1 MFQRP
6 ARTVM
11 TRTDVKA
18 QRNGDSVVD
27 FWDSFI
33 RMTSSLA
40 LVLALMAGLVV
51 LVRRFAGTRLCAP
64 VGTPIVQVLGSG
76 YIGPRKTI
84 SLISVAGEFL
94 IVGMTPTDLV
104 SLGHITDR
112 ERVQDFLSTAT
123 SGRSIVPGR
132 PSSHDGT
139 LDPMRDRTTETRGGD
154 VG

>member
-1 MFQRP
+1 
-6 ARTVM
+6 
-11 TRTDVKA
+11 
-18 QRNGDSVVD
+18 VVD

-33 RMTSSLA
+33 RMVSALA
-40 LVLALMAGLVV
+40 LVLAIMGGLVL

-64 VGTPIVQVLGSG
+64 VSAPIVQVLGSG

-84 SLISVAGEFL
+84 SLVSVAGEFL

-112 ERVQDFLSTAT
+112 ERVQQFLSAAT
-123 SGRSIVPGR
+123 SGRSVVPGR
-132 PSSHDGT
+132 PSSHNEAQAPVQDAAA
-139 LDPMRDRTTETRGGD
+139 ETRGGH

>member
-1 MFQRP
+1 M
-6 ARTVM
+6 
-11 TRTDVKA
+11 
-18 QRNGDSVVD
+18 VD

-33 RMTSSLA
+33 RMASALA
-40 LVLALMAGLVV
+40 LVLALIGGLVV

-64 VGTPIVQVLGSG
+64 VSAPIVQVLGSG

-84 SLISVAGEFL
+84 SLVSVAGEFL

-112 ERVQDFLSTAT
+112 ERVQQFMSAAT
-123 SGRSIVPGR
+123 PGRSAVPGR
-132 PSSHDGT
+132 RSTHNVTQTPVSEE
-139 LDPMRDRTTETRGGD
+139 TEVSRGGH

>member
-1 MFQRP
+1 M
-6 ARTVM
+6 
-11 TRTDVKA
+11 
-18 QRNGDSVVD
+18 VD

-33 RMTSSLA
+33 RMASALA
-40 LVLALMAGLVV
+40 LVLALIGGLVV

-64 VGTPIVQVLGSG
+64 VSTPIVQVLGSG

-84 SLISVAGEFL
+84 SLVSVAGEFF

-112 ERVQDFLSTAT
+112 ERVQQFLSGAA
-123 SGRSIVPGR
+123 SGRSVVSGR
-132 PSSHDGT
+132 PASHNEVLGRTCDGAA
-139 LDPMRDRTTETRGGD
+139 ETRGGH